1 MSAHHA
7 HSLTR
12 QPAVPFC
19 VLWVWVGLQAG
30 GKRDAAAL
38 TSHGGRVCMRL
49 ISSSEAALWLPN
61 QPDGCRWW
69 GCNAQHGI
77 SFLELCM
84 EQQLASRPTDSSAV
98 MLGAKSRS
106 LLPLGG
112 DWKNSTSSPSCTDQG
127 EGERLVSQ
135 ALMKL

>member
-1 MSAHHA
+1 M
-7 HSLTR
+7 
-12 QPAVPFC
+12 
-19 VLWVWVGLQAG
+19 G
-30 GKRDAAAL
+30 
-38 TSHGGRVCMRL
+38 
-49 ISSSEAALWLPN
+49 
-61 QPDGCRWW
+61 
-69 GCNAQHGI
+69 
-77 SFLELCM
+77 
-84 EQQLASRPTDSSAV
+84 QQLASRVTDSSAV